1 MPMKQ
6 YIVER
11 EKFIKMPAGRC
22 AARAVRKVDGGE
34 ENFGIREDC
43 K

>member
-6 YIVER
+6 YER
-11 EKFIKMPAGRC
+11 NLSNMPAGRC